1 MKKKIISIISF
12 IMILV
17 MSMTGLNTIAYA
29 IKVPPLVMGTVVIE
43 GKNDLSIRDVIP
55 SPNTVT
61 LKWNEYDSRF
71 SILVYRRP
79 AASGGQWTR
88 IAVLKPGTTAYTD
101 KGVKANEIYYYKIK
115 AYYEQPVGDNIIK
128 KYVTKGQYYATVK
141 AALNKPEFKFVS
153 NMGKGVVLQWN
164 AKSEATGFAIYRS
177 NVGKKDTWT
186 RIATVKSNKAGQF
199 IDTKVNIGETYYYC
213 FKAYKTVGN
222 KTYYSAS
229 SSVQKRVISGVTPP
243 QNFKAVV
250 KEDGIHISYDKVPGV
265 LGYSIYRREDGTDK
279 WIKIAQPKSVNTL
292 SFVDKTA
299 EIGKTYYYTAKSYK
313 TVNGKT
319 TSSKSAKDVVI
330 TNVVDKPEI
339 AFSPNEITFKDFY
352 EEIEVTLNTKK
363 LTEDDTLR
371 IFIDDF
377 ELSEEL
383 MNNEKEMEKFAEKC
397 KFLFYVD
404 EEKSTEDKLVLVIYR
419 LRSGSGVLKFKVD
432 GYSDVVAELKV
443 NCNEFEYDKDYS
455 TAFENYLSALELM
468 YESTE
473 ILAVGAEASDTSVA
487 REKIKEAS
495 VKLEKAKVCLN
506 TSKTLLDKYKD
517 IYGEVA
523 DYKESVTSINDT
535 ITALDDALNDIAN
548 VDELFDPLYSAELA
562 FRGLNKFFKSF
573 ED

>member
-17 MSMTGLNTIAYA
+17 MSMTGINTIAYA
-29 IKVPPLVMGTVVIE
+29 IKVKPITLQTVVLD
-43 GKNDLSIRDVIP
+43 GSDDLSIKEVIP
-55 SPNTVT
+55 SPNSVT
-61 LKWNEYDSRF
+61 LKWNKYDSRF

-79 AASGGQWTR
+79 AESGGQWTR
-88 IAVLKPGTTAYTD
+88 IAVLKPGITSYTD
-101 KGVKANEIYYYKIK
+101 KGVTANKTYYYKIK
-115 AYYEQPVGDNIIK
+115 AYYEMPSGSNYIT

-141 AALNKPEFKFVS
+141 AALNKPEFKLVS

-164 AKSEATGFAIYRS
+164 ARSEATGFAIYRS

-186 RIATVKSNKAGQF
+186 RITTVKSNKAGQF

-213 FKAYKTVGN
+213 FKVYKTVGN

-243 QNFKAVV
+243 QNFKVVV

-339 AFSPNEITFKDFY
+339 AFSTNEITFKDFY

-363 LTEDDTLR
+363 LTENDTLK

-523 DYKESVTSINDT
+523 DYKESVTSINDA

>member
-1 MKKKIISIISF
+1 MKKKIIAIISF
-12 IMILV
+12 IMILA
-17 MSMTGLNTIAYA
+17 MSVTGLNTIASA
-29 IKVPPLVMGTVVIE
+29 INVKPITLQTVVLD
-43 GKNDLSIRDVIP
+43 GSNDLLIKEVVP

-61 LKWNEYDSRF
+61 LKWNKYDSRF

-79 AASGGQWTR
+79 AESGGQWTR
-88 IAVLKPGTTAYTD
+88 IAVLKPGATSYTD
-101 KGVKANEIYYYKIK
+101 KGVSANKTYYYKIK
-115 AYYEQPVGDNIIK
+115 AYYEMPSGNNYIT

-164 AKSEATGFAIYRS
+164 ARSEATGFAIYRS
-177 NVGKKDTWT
+177 KVGKKDTWT
-186 RIATVKSNKAGQF
+186 RIATIKSNKAGQY

-229 SSVQKRVISGVTPP
+229 SAVQKRVISGVTPP

-319 TSSKSAKDVVI
+319 TSSKSAKDIII

-363 LTEDDTLR
+363 LSEDDTLR

-404 EEKSTEDKLVLVIYR
+404 EEKSTDDNLVLVIYR
-419 LRSGSGVLKFKVD
+419 LSSGNGVLTFKVD
-432 GYSDVVAELKV
+432 GYSDVIAELKV
-443 NCNEFEYDKDYS
+443 NCNEFEYDKDYKD
-455 TAFENYLSALELM
+455 AFENYLSALELM
-468 YESTE
+468 YESAE
-473 ILAVGAEASDTSVA
+473 ILAVGADASDTAVA
-487 REKIKEAS
+487 REKINEAS
-495 VKLEKAKVCLN
+495 VKLQKAKVCLN
-506 TSKTLLDKYKD
+506 TSKTLLEKYKD
-517 IYGEVA
+517 VYGEVA
-523 DYKESVTSINDT
+523 DYKDSITLVDDAT
-535 ITALDDALNDIAN
+535 TALDKALNEIGNA
-548 VDELFDPLYSAELA
+548 EEIFDPLYSAEVA
-562 FRGLNKFFKSF
+562 FKGLKRFFENF